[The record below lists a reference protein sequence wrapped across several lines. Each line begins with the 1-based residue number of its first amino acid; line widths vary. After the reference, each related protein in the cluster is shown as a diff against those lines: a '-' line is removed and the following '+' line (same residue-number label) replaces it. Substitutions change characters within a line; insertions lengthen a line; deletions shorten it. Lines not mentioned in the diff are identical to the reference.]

1 MYRSA
6 KEQLATR
13 PEQQLAMGGLGEAIS
28 LQSSEWYPGE
38 VHSMYTSTSEG
49 LKQAPRKTFR

>member
-6 KEQLATR
+6 KEQLVTR
-13 PEQQLAMGGLGEAIS
+13 PEQQLAMGGIGEAIS

-38 VHSMYTSTSEG
+38 MNSLFTSTSEG